1 LLDLCGVAKVFDG
14 GLAVAGNARLVQ
26 ANLVLGPF
34 RISNEVLSYYG
45 AQPRGSEHTRSVAA
59 ITGEPLLSRF
69 DLRFDYARGR
79 LWMKA
84 LPTADPVPF
93 NRSGLNLLKLEDGS
107 FRVASVI
114 PASPAA
120 EAGVQTGVILAEVDG
135 RPSQSL
141 SRADALAIFQQ
152 PAGTAVAIALRDS
165 PLQPTRVLTVR
176 LRDVLRDGGSTQ

>member
-1 LLDLCGVAKVFDG
+1 M
-14 GLAVAGNARLVQ
+14 Q
-26 ANLVLGPF
+26 ANVVLGPF
-34 RISNEVLSYYG
+34 RVGNEVLSYYG

-84 LPTADPVPF
+84 LSTADPVPY

-107 FRVASVI
+107 FRIASVI

-120 EAGVQTGVILAEVDG
+120 EAGVQSGGIVAEVGG

-141 SRADALAIFQQ
+141 SRADAIAIFQQ
-152 PAGTAVAIALRDS
+152 PAGTTVAITLRDDS
-165 PLQPTRVLTVR
+165 LQQARPLTLR
-176 LRDVLRDGGSTQ
+176 LRDMLRNSGSAQ